1 MIKINIQKALSLI
14 KEPNPT
20 NIAEELIKRFNVL
33 TIDKIERLY
42 SILYYSGRIDFEKI
56 NDKNKINTVKAEIRQ
71 LSKESEKSQNNL
83 EEKLIKDNLI

>member
-56 NDKNKINTVKAEIRQ
+56 NDKNKINTVKAGIRQ